1 MAKRKPKLI
10 PALTLQQPFAWA
22 VMAGH
27 ATSEKRTGS
36 TNYRGPLVIIAGG
49 QQPGT
54 RQGQTIMFIERMRRD
69 CPDCPDV
76 YGLVY
81 QSILGV
87 VDVVDTWVTDEPG
100 MRFVWELRK
109 PRRLKKPKPLI
120 GSGKVFEVE
129 AKLVRGLV

>member
-1 MAKRKPKLI
+1 
-10 PALTLQQPFAWA
+10 
-22 VMAGH
+22 
-27 ATSEKRTGS
+27 
-36 TNYRGPLVIIAGG
+36 
-49 QQPGT
+49 
-54 RQGQTIMFIERMRRD
+54 
-69 CPDCPDV
+69 
-76 YGLVY
+76 VY